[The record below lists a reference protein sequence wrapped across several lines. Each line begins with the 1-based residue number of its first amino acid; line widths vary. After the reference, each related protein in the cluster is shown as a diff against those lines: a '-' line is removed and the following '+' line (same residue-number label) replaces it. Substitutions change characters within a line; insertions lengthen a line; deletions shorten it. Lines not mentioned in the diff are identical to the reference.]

1 MEKYVVEVERLIF
14 LDAIFQIFILLYVSM
29 QWNSERKYVCP

>member
-14 LDAIFQIFILLYVSM
+14 LDAIFQIFSLFYVSM
-29 QWNSERKYVCP
+29 Q